1 MATRGVGD
9 FRAALA
15 YFEQAQQLQD
25 GHWQSLY
32 NQVVVLAFDL
42 QELPRAREVLA
53 SLQAL
58 QPDNAEVSR
67 LAQEVAQRGG
77 AA

>member
-1 MATRGVGD
+1 VGD
-9 FRAALA
+9 FQAALA
-15 YFEQAQQLQD
+15 RFEEAQQLQQ

-32 NQVVVLAFDL
+32 NQVVVLAFDMKDYA
-42 QELPRAREVLA
+42 RAREVLA
-53 SLQAL
+53 RLQQL